1 MIKKSIY
8 FIVSFWAFCSLAMER
23 DWEYKFEKA
32 WGHKE
37 AIEKVIQELVAQGNN
52 VNFTFNGGRATPLA
66 VAVLHKDKEA
76 IKLLLDKGAYINM
89 PTAQGMTPLH
99 FAVTT
104 ENPSMVSYLL
114 ELGADP
120 TAKTI
125 AGLTPLIIAERND
138 LHTIADILSKA
149 LVCPAQEK
157 QATPLL
163 RKNEIGNEYGTL
175 NPRVKVEDK
184 QRKRTVIK
192 QRLRVMLLALK
203 SRNYYSFGL
212 KAVLEVYS
220 VKDSRRIRIAI
231 NKGNLRGKRVHP

>member
-1 MIKKSIY
+1 MVKKGIY
-8 FIVSFWAFCSLAMER
+8 FIFFFWAFCSLAMEQN
-23 DWEYKFEKA
+23 WEYKFGKA

-37 AIEKVIQELVAQGNN
+37 SIEKVIRDLVSQGDN
-52 VNFTFNGGRATPLA
+52 VNFTFNGGRATPLS

-76 IKLLLDKGAYINM
+76 IKLLLNKGAHINM

-120 TAKTI
+120 TAKTNT
-125 AGLTPLIIAERND
+125 GLTPLVIAERNN

-149 LVCPAQEK
+149 LARPAQEK
-157 QATPLL
+157 DTAPLL
-163 RKNEIGNEYGTL
+163 RKNEIGNEYGIF
-175 NPRVKVEDK
+175 NPFLKVEGK

-192 QRLRVMLLALK
+192 PKEFLAIFLALK
-203 SRNYYSFGL
+203 NRNYCSFGL
-212 KAVLEVYS
+212 KAAIEVYNVRGIHSIKVS
-220 VKDSRRIRIAI
+220 VRY
-231 NKGNLRGKRVHP
+231 